1 MEHRAERRERGA
13 GRIAYSVSCMVKFKN
28 KQRFL
33 AHGEYIALKILQ
45 KLAVG
50 NINRLRLGDI
60 EKPTG
65 MILCHK

>member
-1 MEHRAERRERGA
+1 M
-13 GRIAYSVSCMVKFKN
+13 
-28 KQRFL
+28 
-33 AHGEYIALKILQ
+33 GEYIALKILK

>member
-1 MEHRAERRERGA
+1 
-13 GRIAYSVSCMVKFKN
+13 MVKFKN
-28 KQRFL
+28 KQGFL
-33 AHGEYIALKILQ
+33 AHGEYIALKILK

-50 NINRLRLGDI
+50 NINRLRLSDI